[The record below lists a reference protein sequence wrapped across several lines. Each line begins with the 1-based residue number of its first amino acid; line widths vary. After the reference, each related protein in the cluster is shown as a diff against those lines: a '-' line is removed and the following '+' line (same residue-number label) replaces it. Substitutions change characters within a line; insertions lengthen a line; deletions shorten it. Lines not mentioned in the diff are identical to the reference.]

1 MTMAYG
7 MLAAFMIIV
16 LALAVAFFMAN
27 EEMTDE

>member
-16 LALAVAFFMAN
+16 LALGMAFYMAN
-27 EEMTDE
+27 KEMTDE